1 MPGTGD
7 GCPPDAVR
15 SAAVD
20 PEAITRAQAR
30 IDHAASGRIEPA
42 ELDAVLE
49 RARDQVEALAAT
61 AAEIEST
68 LPSRVRDAVQDGLRE
83 QVLPVGRNL
92 AEIRGLMNQAIRR
105 MERIEGDLLAE
116 RHARVDDLALLVDLV
131 TSGWRNVE
139 QRLSRIE
146 ERLGPEERSGLRRED
161 ELETAAPAGLGLEVD
176 PAAERDRE
184 LTRDREAE
192 ASPAAVA

>member
-1 MPGTGD
+1 M
-7 GCPPDAVR
+7 
-15 SAAVD
+15 
-20 PEAITRAQAR
+20 
-30 IDHAASGRIEPA
+30 EPA
-42 ELDAVLE
+42 ELGAVLE
-49 RARDQVEALAAT
+49 RAREQVEALAAT

-92 AEIRGLMNQAIRR
+92 AEIRGLMNQVIRR
-105 MERIEGDLLAE
+105 MERIEGDLLSE
-116 RHARVDDLALLVDLV
+116 RHARIDDLALLVDLV

-139 QRLSRIE
+139 QRLSQIE
-146 ERLGPEERSGLRRED
+146 ERLGPEEQSGLRRED
-161 ELETAAPAGLGLEVD
+161 ELEPTASTGLGLEVD
-176 PAAERDRE
+176 PSAERDRE